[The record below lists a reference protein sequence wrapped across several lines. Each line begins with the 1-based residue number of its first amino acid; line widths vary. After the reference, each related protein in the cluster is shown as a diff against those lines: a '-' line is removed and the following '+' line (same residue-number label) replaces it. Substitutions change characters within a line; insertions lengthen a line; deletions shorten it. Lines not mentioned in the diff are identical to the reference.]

1 MNRFPHV
8 FKLGATAFLA
18 GMCISG
24 AAQATLISAGTA
36 EFVTFRNCIP
46 GASGCDSVSAILHS
60 TYGGAPGA
68 ASSTASQTVAGYG
81 TAAGSVSLSGT
92 VGAPTLSAS
101 ATSAPGTR
109 QNTNSVALQR
119 YTYTGATTTTRT
131 FGGTLTYSQTVT
143 GSYPLNSVGNGIH
156 AALDVFTLPG
166 MTVDVG
172 DTAQSNFN
180 AVFNPSAFAGYASLG
195 SQGYTNPISVA
206 AGSALLGVTV
216 TFDPGETVWVWAL
229 LQTPAVNG
237 GTTDAAHTFITNWD
251 NAENLTPAVAVPE
264 PATLGLF
271 AIGLLGLG
279 AARRRKQQATV

>member
-8 FKLGATAFLA
+8 FKLSATAFLA

-24 AAQATLISAGTA
+24 AAQATLISAGTT

-81 TAAGSVSLSGT
+81 TATGSVSLSGT

-109 QNTNSVALQR
+109 QNTNSAALQR

-195 SQGYTNPISVA
+195 SQEYTNPISVA

-216 TFDPGETVWVWAL
+216 TLDPGETVWVWAL

-264 PATLGLF
+264 PATLGLL